1 MGVWEI
7 IIITACIG
15 VVLAVSVAAVIGK
28 KKGKHSCS
36 GCAGCPHAAAS
47 NRRSEG
53 SKAKYDIF
61 ISPMSYY

>member
-1 MGVWEI
+1 MGAWEI
-7 IIITACIG
+7 IIVTVCIG

-36 GCAGCPHAAAS
+36 GCAGCPHAAAC

-53 SKAKYDIF
+53 SKAK
-61 ISPMSYY
+61 

>member
-1 MGVWEI
+1 MGAWEI
-7 IIITACIG
+7 IIVTVCIG

-36 GCAGCPHAAAS
+36 CSGCAGCPHAAAC

-53 SKAKYDIF
+53 SKAK
-61 ISPMSYY
+61 

>member
-1 MGVWEI
+1 MGAWEI

-36 GCAGCPHAAAS
+36 GCAGCPHAAAC

-53 SKAKYDIF
+53 SKAK
-61 ISPMSYY
+61 